1 MFKRLVSVGLC
12 AGLFFGAPSAD
23 AAMNAYLKIKGQKQG
38 DIKGGVVQ
46 KGREGSIEV
55 DSSAHEITSSRDA
68 SSGAATGRRQHKPF
82 TVVVEVDRALPLLY
96 NALVT
101 NETLTSVELK
111 YYRSGEKGG
120 GDAQFFTVKLTN
132 ASIASI
138 RFVQPN
144 SKSPDQARLG
154 ETAEI
159 AFSYQKIEWTW
170 NDGGIRAQDDVGGGA
185 PR

>member
-1 MFKRLVSVGLC
+1 MFKRLLSVGLC
-12 AGLFFGAPSAD
+12 AGLFFGTPSAD
-23 AAMNAYLKIKGQKQG
+23 AALSAYLKIKAQKQG

-55 DSSAHEITSSRDA
+55 DSSAHEITVPRDA
-68 SSGAATGRRQHKPF
+68 TSGAATGRRQHKPF

-96 NALVT
+96 NALVS
-101 NETLTSVELK
+101 NENLSSVELK
-111 YYRSGEKGG
+111 YFRSGDKGG

-132 ASIASI
+132 ATIVSI
-138 RFVQPN
+138 RFSQPN
-144 SKSPDQARLG
+144 SKSAEQARLG

-159 AFSYQKIEWTW
+159 SFTYQKIEWTW
-170 NDGGIRAQDDVGGGA
+170 NDGGIRAQDDVSGA